1 MEKIKLTVQ
10 YYSDENRILFNF
22 GEEQSLELNTEND
35 IDFTD
40 LVKQLTFFIQT
51 EKEIDITLDETEEPR
66 LMLIYETIIEII
78 DAYNLNLKDFR
89 IAKDIDEDED

>member
-10 YYSDENRILFNF
+10 YDSDENRILFNF
-22 GEEQSLELNTEND
+22 EEEQSLELNTEND